1 MAFGTVRPMSAQS
14 EPFEVGQKVH
24 LLVVTGQLSTKRFE
38 IVKVWRYPTTYRY
51 LLDTGYVADHSEV
64 RATSVE
70 DPATAAPTAKPAA
83 PPVEE
88 AEPEP

>member
-1 MAFGTVRPMSAQS
+1 MSAQN

-64 RATSVE
+64 RVTNVE
-70 DPATAAPTAKPAA
+70 DPAAAAAKPAA
-83 PPVEE
+83 PPETSE
-88 AEPEP
+88 ASEPEP